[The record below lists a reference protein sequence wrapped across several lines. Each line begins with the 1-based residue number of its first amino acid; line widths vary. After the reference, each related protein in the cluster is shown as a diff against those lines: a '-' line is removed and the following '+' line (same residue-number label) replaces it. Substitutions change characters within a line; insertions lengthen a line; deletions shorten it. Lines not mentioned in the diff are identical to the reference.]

1 MLPGIHRYGMLSD
14 DQKKV
19 VDEVIKFLKGKSV
32 HDAEVLMS
40 VIGQIVSGS
49 AIVNPELPLSDK
61 T

>member
-1 MLPGIHRYGMLSD
+1 MSPGLRRYEMLSD

-19 VDEVIKFLKGKSV
+19 VNEVIKFLKGKPV
-32 HDAEVLMS
+32 HEAEVLLS

-49 AIVNPELPLSDK
+49 AIVSPELPLPDK